1 MPLRN
6 CRFSYNR
13 GVGTPPTSAKWGY
26 DNQDP
31 RRRHGNC
38 HDKVQGVVRLE
49 TRARDQEWWFSPELI
64 NQSALSRQGAAG
76 LSPATNYCVP
86 RESSLGG

>member
-31 RRRHGNC
+31 RRGHGNC

-49 TRARDQEWWFSPELI
+49 TREPEIKNGCFLR
-64 NQSALSRQGAAG
+64 S
-76 LSPATNYCVP
+76 
-86 RESSLGG
+86 